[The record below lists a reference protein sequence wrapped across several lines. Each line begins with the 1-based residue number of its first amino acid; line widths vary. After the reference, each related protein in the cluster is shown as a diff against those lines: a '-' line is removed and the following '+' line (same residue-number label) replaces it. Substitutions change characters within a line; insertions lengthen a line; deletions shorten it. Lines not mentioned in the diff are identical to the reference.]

1 MSAILSRCRWI
12 FFLSFLLLL
21 AVPVPLVARAAATP
35 SVTLDWEEQTLWQL
49 IRDARAGAGLPA
61 VAENNQVVVLA
72 RERSTDMVARHY
84 FDHYAPDGQTFL
96 DLMPRYGLT
105 SPHAGE
111 TLQENNRADS
121 AIEAARALIASPEHH
136 AVLFDARYTIGGVG
150 HAVDGN
156 GVHYFTMIFVQ
167 A

>member
-1 MSAILSRCRWI
+1 MSTFLSRCRWI
-12 FFLSFLLLL
+12 LLLSFLLLL

-49 IRDARAGAGLPA
+49 IRDARSEAGLPL
-61 VAENNQVVVLA
+61 VTTDDQVMVLA
-72 RERSTDMVARHY
+72 RERSKDMVARHY

-121 AIEAARALIASPEHH
+121 ATEAARALIASPEHH
-136 AVLFDARYTIGGVG
+136 AVLFDARYTIGGIG